1 MSAVAAS
8 LLTRRVLYAGAAL
21 RVGHIVAR
29 PTSEDCVEVDAPGEH
44 VLALP
49 LAGLFARHGA
59 ARRPAVATS
68 SHGVFFPAGQPY
80 RMSFP
85 GAVGDEVIT
94 LQWSDA
100 ALAATL
106 PGAAIRETQVLL
118 DPAQLMRRG
127 LLWRHFTRGE
137 ADPVEVEELC
147 VDLLASAH
155 DRARGRGRKRSE
167 RPGGRD
173 RIDRVREAVAV
184 APEHKWSLAEL
195 ADIARLSPY
204 HLAHLFRDEIGIPV
218 HAYVVR
224 ARLSKALSAVL
235 DSDAGITDIAL
246 EAGFASHSHFTARF
260 RALFGVT
267 PGQLRRGQGLSPAEL
282 RKIVT
287 AR

>member
-1 MSAVAAS
+1 MAAVAAP
-8 LLTRRVLYAGAAL
+8 LLARRVLYEGAAL
-21 RVGHIVAR
+21 RIGHMVAR
-29 PTSEDCVEVDAPGEH
+29 PTSEDCIEVEAPREN

-59 ARRPAVATS
+59 ARRPAIATA
-68 SHGVFFPAGQPY
+68 SHGVFFPAGRPY

-85 GAVGDEVIT
+85 GCVGDAVLT

-106 PGAAIRETQVLL
+106 PGAAIPESQVLL
-118 DPAQLMRRG
+118 DPAQLMGRG
-127 LLWRHFTRGE
+127 LLWQRFARGE
-137 ADPVEVEELC
+137 ADAVEVEELC
-147 VDLLASAH
+147 VGLLASALNA
-155 DRARGRGRKRSE
+155 ARGGARTRGA

-184 APEHKWSLAEL
+184 APERKWSLAEL
-195 ADIARLSPY
+195 ASIARLSPY

-267 PGQLRRGQGLSPAEL
+267 PGQLRRGQGLSPRQL